1 MTSVD
6 IVIPVYNEERD
17 LPRCLA
23 RLVPFLEANLTHEW
37 RVVIANN
44 GSTDATLEV
53 ARSLACQ
60 DPRVGYVHLDQKGR
74 GRALRR
80 AWLESTADIVSYMDV
95 DLSTGLEAFPKLLA
109 ALEEGYDIATGSRL
123 IRGAHVKRS
132 FKRAA
137 SSYCYSLLM
146 RAMHFTSFAD
156 AQCGFKA
163 ITTRAARALVPLV
176 ESQYWFFDTELLILA
191 QRKGCRIKE
200 IPVTWMED
208 PDSRVRLGS
217 YGMECFKGLLR
228 MRFQRLR

>member
-1 MTSVD
+1 MSSVD

-23 RLVPFLEANLTHEW
+23 KLLPFLEANVSHNW

-53 ARSLACQ
+53 ARALACRH
-60 DPRVGYVHLDQKGR
+60 PRVGYVHLDQKGR

-80 AWLESTADIVSYMDV
+80 AWLESTAHMVSYMDV
-95 DLSTGLEAFPKLLA
+95 DLSTDLGAFPRLLA
-109 ALEEGYDIATGSRL
+109 ALDGGYDIATGSRL
-123 IRGAHVKRS
+123 IRGAKVQRS

-137 SSYCYSLLM
+137 SSHLCSLLM

-163 ITTRAARALVPLV
+163 LTTRAARALVPLV
-176 ESQYWFFDTELLILA
+176 QSQSWFFDTELLILA
-191 QRKGCRIKE
+191 QRKGYRIKE
-200 IPVTWMED
+200 IPVTWLED

-217 YGMECFKGLLR
+217 YGLECFKGLLR